1 MPDPNGPK
9 VLLLLL
15 GAGHTNLLAVPWL
28 RAALPDA
35 HITLID
41 AAAHATYSGMFP
53 GFVAGHYA
61 LDDLRVDLASFALR
75 HNIHFVQGRIGGLD
89 PVARVVSVTVD
100 GDEQLLSFDLAAL
113 DVGSH
118 SAMPETHG
126 FERHGT
132 GIKPL
137 SGFADRLAAA
147 DPAAPATVIGAGVA
161 GAEIAL
167 AMTRRLSSQVTLI
180 EAGPRVAAT
189 LGRRARVGLLHAL
202 DRANVRVLTEA
213 RVARVDADAVTVRD
227 GTRIASGLTIGV
239 AGARAYRWLAR
250 DLPVDNSGFVR
261 IDPTLQV
268 QGHPTLF
275 AVGDCAAMVHAPR
288 PKAGVFAVR
297 QAPVLAHNLSAGYHG
312 TPLRRYDPQQDY
324 LKIISLGGKT
334 ALAEWHG
341 ITLHGAWLWRWKDL
355 IDRRFMRVLQR
366 D

>member
-1 MPDPNGPK
+1 MPDPRDPK
-9 VLLLLL
+9 VLLL
-15 GAGHTNLLAVPWL
+15 GAGHTNLLVVPRL

-41 AAAHATYSGMFP
+41 AATHATYSGMFP
-53 GFVAGHYA
+53 GFVAGHYT

-75 HNIHFVQGRIGGLD
+75 HKINFVQGRISDLD
-89 PVARVVSVTVD
+89 PVARAANVLVG
-100 GDEQLLSFDLAAL
+100 GDEQRFSFDLAAL

-118 SAMPETHG
+118 SAMPETPG
-126 FERHGT
+126 FERHGS

-147 DPAAPATVIGAGVA
+147 DPAASATIIGGGVA

-167 AMTRRLSSQVTLI
+167 ALTRRLSCQVTLI

-189 LGRRARVGLLHAL
+189 LSRRARASLLRAL

-213 RVARVDADAVTVRD
+213 RVARVDADAVTLRD
-227 GTRIASGLTIGV
+227 GTRIGSGLTIGV

-250 DLPVDNSGFVR
+250 DLPVDTAGFVR

-275 AVGDCAAMVHAPR
+275 AVGDCAEMVHAPR

-297 QAPVLAHNLSAGYHG
+297 QAPVLAHNLSAAYHG
-312 TPLRRYDPQQDY
+312 TPLTRYDPQRDY

-341 ITLHGAWLWRWKDL
+341 IVLHGAWLWRWKDL
-355 IDRRFMRVLQR
+355 IDRKFMRVLQR